1 MIKGNF
7 KLSILSILS
16 LDDKQQIM
24 DLWNTEYPIKLA
36 YPNLTAFEH
45 YLNGLIA
52 PTHILVLSEGKILG
66 WASKFY
72 RDDIRWFA
80 IILSSSIQG
89 QRIGSYLLERIKE
102 DESSLNGW
110 VIDHENDSK
119 SDGTPYKSP
128 LRFYQKQGFEIN
140 KELRLELPT
149 LSAVQIV
156 WQKND

>member
-1 MIKGNF
+1 M
-7 KLSILSILS
+7 
-16 LDDKQQIM
+16 
-24 DLWNTEYPIKLA
+24 
-36 YPNLTAFEH
+36 
-45 YLNGLIA
+45 IA

-80 IILSSSIQG
+80 IILSSSIQR

-102 DESSLNGW
+102 DESSLYGW